1 MGASGR
7 SVDADADAG
16 DDDDDDA
23 WRREGRCWTT
33 SRARM
38 HAARA
43 WAMVE
48 RVARRLV
55 DASMTRRGVRGWE
68 KARGGEKARRRRDA
82 AENEW

>member
-1 MGASGR
+1 
-7 SVDADADAG
+7 
-16 DDDDDDA
+16 
-23 WRREGRCWTT
+23 
-33 SRARM
+33 M